1 MIEIERQVREAPDI
15 CVICQY
21 VETPILDP
29 GTLRLVMEKRVH
41 IARFENE
48 SGEVLAYPWQA
59 EFRRILA
66 ENFEEVAGAVSD
78 CYEEAEKALGK
89 IE

>member
-1 MIEIERQVREAPDI
+1 MIETERQITEAPDV

-21 VETPILDP
+21 SEA
-29 GTLRLVMEKRVH
+29 ENRVH

-48 SGEVLAYPWQA
+48 SGEVIAYPGQD

-66 ENFEEVAGAVSD
+66 ENFEEVAAAVSD
-78 CYEEAEKALGK
+78 CYEEGEKALK
-89 IE
+89 E

>member
-1 MIEIERQVREAPDI
+1 MAERPIREMIEIERQVREAPDI

-21 VETPILDP
+21 DEA
-29 GTLRLVMEKRVH
+29 EKRVH

-48 SGEVLAYPWQA
+48 SREVLAYPWQA
-59 EFRRILA
+59 EFRRIMA

-78 CYEEAEKALGK
+78 CYEEAKNKEY
-89 IE
+89 ER

>member
-1 MIEIERQVREAPDI
+1 MFEIERQVREAPDI

-21 VETPILDP
+21 VEAD
-29 GTLRLVMEKRVH
+29 KRVH

-66 ENFEEVAGAVSD
+66 ENFKEVAGAVSD

>member
-21 VETPILDP
+21 DEA
-29 GTLRLVMEKRVH
+29 EKRVH

-78 CYEEAEKALGK
+78 CYEEAEKAPK
-89 IE
+89 E

>member
-1 MIEIERQVREAPDI
+1 MFEIERQICEAPDI
-15 CVICQY
+15 CVIVQY
-21 VETPILDP
+21 STH
-29 GTLRLVMEKRVH
+29 EKRAH

-48 SGEVLAYPWQA
+48 DGETIAHPGQD

-78 CYEEAEKALGK
+78 CYEEAEKALK
-89 IE
+89 K

>member
-1 MIEIERQVREAPDI
+1 MAVNGRSMIEIERQVREAPDM

-21 VETPILDP
+21 VEAD
-29 GTLRLVMEKRVH
+29 KRVH

-48 SGEVLAYPWQA
+48 SGEILAYPWQA

-66 ENFEEVAGAVSD
+66 ENYAEVAGAVSD